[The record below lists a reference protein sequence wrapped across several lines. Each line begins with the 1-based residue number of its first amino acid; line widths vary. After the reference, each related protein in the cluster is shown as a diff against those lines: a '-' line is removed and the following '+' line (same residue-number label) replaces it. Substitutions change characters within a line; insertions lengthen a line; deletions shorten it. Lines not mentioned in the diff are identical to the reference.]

1 MRRGN
6 KKMEDYKT
14 IKSNLLKQSE
24 EAQKENKA
32 IEAIEFN
39 QKPNGEDFALI
50 SKAVKNFEVVNNKY
64 CSTPYI
70 KANGYIL
77 TLNSSKTSEVKEDF
91 KKRLEHNKKV
101 IEDVNIKINELK
113 NTYDLI
119 NQSIK
124 ELYQK
129 IESLAPNTKYYYDI
143 QNFNRYDDR
152 TVCQYEQEER
162 NENQYNY
169 MWDNLSEEIYKI
181 DKFAYSGCNH
191 QIEAMTFDRWAVTMK
206 QFGEVIAMVIAKDK
220 IIASK
225 KITVEEEHQIT
236 MNLIKQKNY
245 SFVNKVK
252 SILNM

>member
-1 MRRGN
+1 
-6 KKMEDYKT
+6 MENYKT
-14 IKSNLLKQSE
+14 IKSNLLKQAE

-50 SKAVKNFEVVNNKY
+50 SKAVKNGEYINDKY
-64 CSTPYI
+64 CSHPYI
-70 KANGYIL
+70 KIDGYFL
-77 TLNSSKTSEVKEDF
+77 TLNSSKTDEVKKDL
-91 KKRLEHNKKV
+91 KKRFEYNQNLINN
-101 IEDVNIKINELK
+101 INIKLDELK

-119 NQSIK
+119 NQSVK

-143 QNFNRYDDR
+143 QDFNRYDDR
-152 TVCQYEQEER
+152 TVNQYEQEER

-181 DKFAYSGCNH
+181 DKFAYRGCMH
-191 QIEAMTFDRWAVTMK
+191 KIEAMTFDRWAVIMR
-206 QFGEVIAMVIAKDK
+206 QFGGVIAMIIAKDK
-220 IIASK
+220 IIAFK
-225 KITVEEEHQIT
+225 KITEEESHQIALD
-236 MNLIKQKNY
+236 LIKQKNY

>member
-1 MRRGN
+1 
-6 KKMEDYKT
+6 MENYKT

-24 EAQKENKA
+24 EAKKENKA

-70 KANGYIL
+70 KVNGYIL
-77 TLNSSKTSEVKEDF
+77 TLVSSKTSEVKEDF

-152 TVCQYEQEER
+152 TVTQYEQDER

-181 DKFAYSGCNH
+181 DKSAYSGCAH
-191 QIEAMTFDRWAVTMK
+191 KIEAMTFNRWAVIMK
-206 QFGEVIAMVIAKDK
+206 QFDEVIAMIITKDK

-225 KITVEEEHQIT
+225 KITEEEEHQIT
-236 MNLIKQKNY
+236 INLCHDKNY

-252 SILNM
+252 TILNM

>member
-1 MRRGN
+1 
-6 KKMEDYKT
+6 
-14 IKSNLLKQSE
+14 
-24 EAQKENKA
+24 
-32 IEAIEFN
+32 
-39 QKPNGEDFALI
+39 
-50 SKAVKNFEVVNNKY
+50 VVNNKY

-70 KANGYIL
+70 KVNGYIL
-77 TLNSSKTSEVKEDF
+77 TLIGSKTSEVKEDF
-91 KKRLEHNKKV
+91 KKRLEHNNKV

-152 TVCQYEQEER
+152 TVNQYEQEER

-181 DKFAYSGCNH
+181 DKFAYRGCTH
-191 QIEAMTFDRWAVTMK
+191 KIEAMTFDRWAVKME
-206 QFGEVIAMVIAKDK
+206 QFGECIILIIRQNK

-225 KITVEEEHQIT
+225 KITSEEDHQIT
-236 MNLIKQKNY
+236 MKLIKEKKY
-245 SFVNKVK
+245 SFVNKVRT
-252 SILNM
+252 ILNA